1 METII
6 SQISNRRNFI
16 KGIDTIEVGYPWLT
30 YGAIMAI
37 ELLVKPTDKVLELGC
52 GGSTI
57 FWSKK
62 CSSVKTYDPEPE
74 WVNKVKDK
82 LPKPSNVTWVVGN
95 AEELVDA
102 VKKEPNEYYDWLLV
116 DISNSYR
123 FRLRMA
129 NESVSKLKK
138 GGFLVVDN
146 YAARFIHRFDY
157 TNWNVYT
164 FDDMTYYGRG
174 TRIAIKP

>member
-6 SQISNRRNFI
+6 SQISNRRNFL
-16 KGIDTIEVGYPWLT
+16 KGLDTIEVGYPWLT

-37 ELLVKPTDKVLELGC
+37 ELLVKPTDNVLELGC

-62 CSSVKTYDPEPE
+62 CKTVKTYDPEPE
-74 WVNKVKDK
+74 WVQKVKNK
-82 LPKPSNVTWVVGN
+82 LSEPSNVTWVVGN
-95 AEELVDA
+95 AETLIDS

-129 NESVSKLKK
+129 NESVPKLKK
-138 GGFLVVDN
+138 GGFLVIDN

-157 TNWNVYT
+157 THWNVYT

-174 TRIAIKP
+174 TRIAIKS